1 MWFLARPD
9 QLNPKNLN
17 RESRTNAAH
26 IMRLDMTAPTSVQKQ
41 AALADELQKQL
52 ANPSEDARIEP
63 ENKQEEMS
71 PSAQEA
77 EPAPV
82 EQKQAPTEPVQ
93 QPTEAPSQE
102 EDYLYWKNRFQ
113 VIQGKY
119 NAEVPVLR
127 KQVSELE
134 RALSE
139 AKESQSKD
147 IDQSAPQQVASAL
160 GDLSQDEIDEFGPE
174 LISLVQRIAGAQVNQ
189 SSEQVSSL
197 NEKLSQTQDELKQI
211 KDEKQDD
218 QTSRFW
224 ADVQRRVPDFMSIN
238 SNPNF
243 LAWLDGIDPTTG
255 LQRQSI
261 LNSHQERLNAQ
272 GIAAVFDAFKQTV
285 SNSVARNPEELQ
297 HPSQSN
303 GHERGQSIANA
314 RIWTGKD
321 IDEFY
326 KNCSLN
332 KYEPAEKEA
341 IELEIFEA
349 TKTGRVR
356 K

>member
-1 MWFLARPD
+1 VWFLARPD

-26 IMRLDMTAPTSVQKQ
+26 IMRLDMTAPKSVSEQ
-41 AALADELQKQL
+41 AELADKLQQQL
-52 ANPSEDARIEP
+52 VNPSQDTHNEP
-63 ENKQEEMS
+63 DVIQEETP
-71 PSAQEA
+71 PSAQKA
-77 EPAPV
+77 EPAPAAQ
-82 EQKQAPTEPVQ
+82 EQAPAEPAP
-93 QPTEAPSQE
+93 QPAPPSQD

-113 VIQGKY
+113 VLQGKY
-119 NAEVPVLR
+119 NAEVPALR

-134 RALSE
+134 KAVSE
-139 AKESQSKD
+139 AKANQPQ
-147 IDQSAPQQVASAL
+147 IPDQSAPQQVANAL

-224 ADVQRRVPDFMSIN
+224 ADVQRRVPDFVSIN

-261 LNSHQERLNAQ
+261 LQNHQDRLNAQ
-272 GIAAVFDAFKQTV
+272 GVAAVFNAFKQTV
-285 SNSVARNPEELQ
+285 TQTEQRDPSELQ
-297 HPSQSN
+297 QPHQSN
-303 GHERGQSIANA
+303 ERESVEQNGNT
-314 RIWTGKD
+314 RIWTRVE
-321 IDEFY
+321 ISEFY
-326 KNCSLN
+326 RDAAQG
-332 KYEPAEKEA
+332 KYTPEQKKATEA
-341 IELEIFEA
+341 EIFA
-349 TKTGRVR
+349 AQNSGRVR
-356 K
+356 